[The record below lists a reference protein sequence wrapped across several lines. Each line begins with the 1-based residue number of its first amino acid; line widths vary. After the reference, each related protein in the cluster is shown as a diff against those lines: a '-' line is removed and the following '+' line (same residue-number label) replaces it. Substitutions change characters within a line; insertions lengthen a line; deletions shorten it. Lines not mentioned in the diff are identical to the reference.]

1 MRTRLILVSLLFAL
15 ASASAAQA
23 CNCPK
28 EALIKKYGT
37 VSMIRHPVPLQETA
51 PAPDVQLPLP
61 PLPTE
66 PAATPPPA
74 EPKAEP
80 KS

>member
-1 MRTRLILVSLLFAL
+1 MTIRLVFVSLVAAL

-51 PAPDVQLPLP
+51 PTPDAQLPLP
-61 PLPTE
+61 PLPE
-66 PAATPPPA
+66 PAATPA
-74 EPKAEP
+74 PKQPSAEP